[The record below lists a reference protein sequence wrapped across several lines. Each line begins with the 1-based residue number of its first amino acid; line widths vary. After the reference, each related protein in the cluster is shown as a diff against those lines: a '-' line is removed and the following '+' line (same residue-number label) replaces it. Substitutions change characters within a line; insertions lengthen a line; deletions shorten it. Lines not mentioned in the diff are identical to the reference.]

1 MTVPSQGRDAP
12 GRSQWPF
19 PRGGRAHCPSRPRV
33 SPVGS
38 DWAEKESGAPARP
51 GQPSTCRHGRAPGS
65 SAAPRPLLFVT
76 ARLPVCG
83 HRPGLT
89 SRAGKPPKAASFS
102 ETLPLGPASC
112 LLRIRRP
119 PPGNP
124 RRAVAAARGSLQ
136 RAARRDGRAAT
147 GHQRALRGRPGCGP
161 AGGTKLG
168 TSAGILNHFAPLL
181 SRGSWFCTAKLR
193 E

>member
-1 MTVPSQGRDAP
+1 MLPGGPSGLSPGGPRPLPLSPQGVP
-12 GRSQWPF
+12 GRV
-19 PRGGRAHCPSRPRV
+19 GLGRERVRCARP
-33 SPVGS
+33 
-38 DWAEKESGAPARP
+38 PARR
-51 GQPSTCRHGRAPGS
+51 GQPSTCRHRRAPGS

-147 GHQRALRGRPGCGP
+147 GHQRALRGRPGCCP
-161 AGGTKLG
+161 AGGTKRG